1 MESRAE
7 SYIRQT
13 FQRCQTRDTL
23 NATFPATQHDT
34 SKVVC
39 NDLKITSALKSRK
52 KSFYFL
58 EFLFFTKGILGS
70 RKMYGNKQ
78 LGLPISAL
86 YWRVKHKNQKPQVE
100 ISSLALIFY
109 NEN

>member
-1 MESRAE
+1 MEESRAE

-58 EFLFFTKGILGS
+58 EFLFFTKGVLGS
-70 RKMYGNKQ
+70 QESQGKQ
-78 LGLPISAL
+78 TVRVAYLCIAGLWVVNRIAD
-86 YWRVKHKNQKPQVE
+86 
-100 ISSLALIFY
+100 
-109 NEN
+109 

>member
-1 MESRAE
+1 MIIMNNIRKTNGVPEPE

-78 LGLPISAL
+78 LSLPISA
-86 YWRVKHKNQKPQVE
+86 
-100 ISSLALIFY
+100 Y
-109 NEN
+109 NSGSVGG